1 MNPPLK
7 VSSLGACSRVKHFY
21 TLRNKRLGEIYRMK
35 NMRRDIYKLFLF
47 LLIIILIIPYA
58 ALAQENETKITN
70 QENLITPLQ
79 NGTIPESSQKS
90 DSTEEDNTI
99 KILILGWF
107 LGIMQPFI
115 INPIKKKLEKRNFK

>member
-1 MNPPLK
+1 
-7 VSSLGACSRVKHFY
+7 
-21 TLRNKRLGEIYRMK
+21 MK